1 MTVLF
6 EIILATFFSTVVSI
20 LIAGYF
26 SFKLVDR
33 YMNKMFCISAGLL
46 LTVAFTHLV
55 PEAFESH
62 EISQSVGWTFLISVL
77 ALFALERLLHTE
89 DASGKTGRG
98 GQAILFG
105 DAFHNF
111 TDGLLI
117 ASAFMANNTLGWLT
131 ALAIMAHEIPQEL
144 GDFFILL
151 HSGYTKARAI
161 VYNMISG
168 LTSIIGGI
176 LGFFVLD
183 RIEWLMPYAFAV
195 AASSFIYI
203 ALSDLFPELSKKSR
217 QYFWVQLL
225 FILIGVGLAVLATG
239 GLEGGHHH

>member
-1 MTVLF
+1 M
-6 EIILATFFSTVVSI
+6 A
-20 LIAGYF
+20 
-26 SFKLVDR
+26 
-33 YMNKMFCISAGLL
+33 
-46 LTVAFTHLV
+46 
-55 PEAFESH
+55 
-62 EISQSVGWTFLISVL
+62 
-77 ALFALERLLHTE
+77 
-89 DASGKTGRG
+89 
-98 GQAILFG
+98 
-105 DAFHNF
+105 
-111 TDGLLI
+111 DG
-117 ASAFMANNTLGWLT
+117 
-131 ALAIMAHEIPQEL
+131 LAIMAHEIPQEL

-151 HSGYTKARAI
+151 HTGYTKARAI
-161 VYNMISG
+161 VYNIISG

-217 QYFWVQLL
+217 QYFWVQLV